1 MSESDGMDDVVDG
14 GLRQSLM
21 VASRI
26 AETLA
31 RKRQEAQRQQEHLD
45 SQAAHEAQARLAAER
60 SAAHAALAPV
70 EKDQWWDK
78 AQPSDIAT
86 AYSVA
91 EAWKDHDPTAL
102 AASERIRQEVFAR
115 YGIDTRDVGT
125 DTAYL
130 ESGIHT
136 VATERA
142 RLAAPGTAAGVQGQD
157 DHKSQLQSAIEWA
170 AEEDPRF
177 YAEWR
182 NRQGFTDTVE
192 DQRSVEKELI
202 QYWQTASAPAVGQST
217 EGVDQTQSKADHQ
230 TDLGRA
236 TEWAKEHDRKFYDD
250 WKLRHDFADTV
261 ADERSDEN
269 RLIRHWQAATGAQLA
284 SQSAAVEHEKA
295 MQLLAAARA
304 EELRAQAAKLAPQME
319 RHQVPVE
326 YLANPELTKALQLA
340 HNAKTPKALEVADAA
355 VKERLYLIGKDGIN
369 GPDIDQLRKETTAN
383 VNGAGEEHFKDP
395 AFVDAAKNLHEAKLL
410 AEGGFK
416 GDKWSTQEQRYERA
430 EKELFARMEG
440 VGREIENRV
449 TGNDSSRLKD
459 QGLKAETTSA
469 SDYGS
474 AERQNAFAASLAD
487 SGANESQVRGR
498 VAAERSE
505 ASHPRGALTMGK
517 GAAKARKSP
526 TGASKGAERFKGGP
540 SK

>member
-21 VASRI
+21 IASRI

-31 RKRQEAQRQQEHLD
+31 RKRQEGQRQQEHLE
-45 SQAAHEAQARLAAER
+45 STAAHEAQARLAAER

-70 EKDQWWDK
+70 EKEQWWDK

-86 AYSVA
+86 AHTVA
-91 EAWKDHDPTAL
+91 ESWKDHDPTAL
-102 AASERIRQEVFAR
+102 AASERIRQEVLTR
-115 YGIDTRDVGT
+115 YGIDTHDVGT
-125 DTAYL
+125 DAAYL
-130 ESGIHT
+130 ESGIQT
-136 VATERA
+136 ITTEKA
-142 RLAAPGTAAGVQGQD
+142 RQDALALSQEEARKAA
-157 DHKSQLQSAIEWA
+157 I
-170 AEEDPRF
+170 
-177 YAEWR
+177 
-182 NRQGFTDTVE
+182 
-192 DQRSVEKELI
+192 
-202 QYWQTASAPAVGQST
+202 
-217 EGVDQTQSKADHQ
+217 
-230 TDLGRA
+230 
-236 TEWAKEHDRKFYDD
+236 
-250 WKLRHDFADTV
+250 
-261 ADERSDEN
+261 
-269 RLIRHWQAATGAQLA
+269 
-284 SQSAAVEHEKA
+284 EHEKA

-304 EELRAQAAKLAPQME
+304 EELRAQAAKLAPEME
-319 RHQVPVE
+319 RHQVPAE
-326 YLANPELTKALQLA
+326 YLASPELTKALQQA
-340 HNAKTPKALEVADAA
+340 HNAKTPKAREVADAA
-355 VKERLYLIGKDGIN
+355 VKERLFLIGKDGIN

-416 GDKWSTQEQRYERA
+416 GDKWSTQEQRYEQA

-474 AERQNAFAASLAD
+474 AEQQQAFAASLTNI
-487 SGANESQVRGR
+487 GANESQVRGR

-505 ASHPRGALTMGK
+505 ATHPRAALTIGK
-517 GAAKARKSP
+517 GATKARKTP
-526 TGASKGAERFKGGP
+526 TGASRGAERFKSGP